1 MFRPNAPAAIAAAL
15 LCAGLLVSC
24 SKWDALRAARVAASR
39 DPVAA
44 VESVARDKA
53 LGYALNPKAA
63 LADLKRFQEALASFR
78 KAVES
83 AWGKPET
90 KEPSPKEYVKYTQNY
105 KSRASVDFDQG
116 LITVETLDA
125 EHPLESLKN
134 AIVTTLL
141 TPFDP
146 RAVDLYSARPVA
158 LGDTPFLLGQ
168 VKDIEGQD
176 IRYAWRAERFA
187 DQLLAGRLQTRTI
200 PAAAGVAQTIRFV
213 TIPMVKDHLALR
225 AARYKDLVEAA
236 ARRFAVSKN
245 LVFAIMKVESDFNP
259 YAINAVP
266 AVGLMQV
273 VPQSAGQEVHQFLRG
288 EPGTPSK
295 GLLFEPSS
303 NIEYGTAY
311 LHLLAN
317 RHLNGVVDPVSREYC
332 VIAAYNGGPNAVLR
346 TFDKDRKQA
355 PARINRLP
363 PLEVYD
369 TLRQGL
375 PSAETRRYLWKVL
388 EAKKEFV
395 NF

>member
-1 MFRPNAPAAIAAAL
+1 MRILAAVL
-15 LCAGLLVSC
+15 LCAALAAAC
-24 SKWDALRAARVAASR
+24 SKWDALRAAHIAASR

-44 VESVARDKA
+44 AEAVARDKA

-63 LADLKRFQEALASFR
+63 LADLKRFRETLAAFT

-83 AWGKPET
+83 VWGKKET
-90 KEPSPKEYVKYTQNY
+90 KEPSPKEYVKYIQNY
-105 KSRASVDFDQG
+105 KSRALVDFDRG
-116 LITVETLDA
+116 LVTVETVDQKR
-125 EHPLESLKN
+125 PLESLKN
-134 AIVTTLL
+134 AIVTALL

-146 RAVDLYSARPVA
+146 RAVDLYSARPVP

-168 VKDIEGQD
+168 VKDFEGQD

-187 DQLLAGRLQTRTI
+187 ERLLAESLQTR
-200 PAAAGVAQTIRFV
+200 AAAGEAAPTVRFV
-213 TIPMVKDHLALR
+213 TIPMVRDHLTLR
-225 AARYKDLVEAA
+225 AARYRELVEAQA
-236 ARRFAVSKN
+236 ARFKVSKN
-245 LVFAIMKVESDFNP
+245 LVYAIMKVESDFNP

-288 EPGTPSK
+288 EPGTP
-295 GLLFEPSS
+295 GRALLFNPAG

-311 LHLLAN
+311 LHLLTY
-317 RHLNGVVDPVSREYC
+317 RHLAAVANPVSREYC
-332 VIAAYNGGPNAVLR
+332 VIAAYNGGPGAVLR
-346 TFDKDRKQA
+346 TFERDQRLA
-355 PARINRLP
+355 PERINRLG
-363 PLEVYD
+363 PLQVYD